1 MCQLQL
7 REYFPPSVFQ
17 RTHTVFLMHCIVV
30 WDPKTSAPCS
40 WMTLNWPLK
49 ISLCVSP
56 HLNFKYV
63 IKHKLIKYLTRIR
76 KQKLNEETVAIQI
89 FALPGVS
96 PKGFGGLAVTLE
108 LLGCVVLC
116 LLGCAVVITAY
127 VLWGLRVV
135 VLVTGTVVVEGAK
148 EVTVAFGV
156 TFASSSH
163 RQPL

>member
-1 MCQLQL
+1 M
-7 REYFPPSVFQ
+7 F
-17 RTHTVFLMHCIVV
+17 MN
-30 WDPKTSAPCS
+30 D
-40 WMTLNWPLK
+40 LK
-49 ISLCVSP
+49 LASKNICVSP

-156 TFASSSH
+156 TFASSSPSSAPVGPQSINPATVVVLPS
-163 RQPL
+163 RES